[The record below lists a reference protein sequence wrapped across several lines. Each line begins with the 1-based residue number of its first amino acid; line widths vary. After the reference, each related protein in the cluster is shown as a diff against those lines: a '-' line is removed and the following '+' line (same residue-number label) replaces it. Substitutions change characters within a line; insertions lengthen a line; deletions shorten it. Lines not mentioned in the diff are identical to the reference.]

1 MGMKAVNGVRNLVG
15 MDRDEAARLL
25 RLSLPKILPDLPN
38 CDVETY
44 LESFI
49 ENLKAPRS
57 TGYNI
62 QESTNGV

>member
-1 MGMKAVNGVRNLVG
+1 MRAVNGVQNLVG

-25 RLSLPKILPDLPN
+25 RLSLPKILPDVKIYP
-38 CDVETY
+38 
-44 LESFI
+44 ESFI

>member
-1 MGMKAVNGVRNLVG
+1 

-25 RLSLPKILPDLPN
+25 RLSLPKIFPDLPH
-38 CDVETY
+38 CDVKPY
-44 LESFI
+44 PESFI
-49 ENLKAPRS
+49 ENLKTPRS

>member
-1 MGMKAVNGVRNLVG
+1 MRAVNGVQNLVG

-25 RLSLPKILPDLPN
+25 RLSLPTILPDVKP
-38 CDVETY
+38 Y
-44 LESFI
+44 PESFI